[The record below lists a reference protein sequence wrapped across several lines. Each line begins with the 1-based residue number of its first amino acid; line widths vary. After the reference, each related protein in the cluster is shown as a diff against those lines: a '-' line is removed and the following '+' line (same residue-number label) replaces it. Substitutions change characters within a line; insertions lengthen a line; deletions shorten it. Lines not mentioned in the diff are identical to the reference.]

1 VDYIRI
7 ASLVEVPE
15 GELRAYE
22 SPTGRV
28 AVAHI
33 ENRVFGVGDECP
45 AGGCSL
51 AEEGVLSGSDDA
63 VECSRDGSVFDLA
76 SGEPLAGPA
85 IDPIPVFPL
94 RVDNGWIEVAASPVG
109 DS

>member
-1 VDYIRI
+1 VEYLRI

-28 AVAHI
+28 AIAHI
-33 ENRVFGVGDECP
+33 ENRVFGIGDECP
-45 AGGCSL
+45 ADGCSL
-51 AEEGVLSGSDDA
+51 AEEGVLSASDDA
-63 VECSRDGSVFDLA
+63 VECSKDGSVFDLV

-85 IDPIPVFPL
+85 IDPVPVYML
-94 RVDNGWIEVAASPVG
+94 RVENGWIEVAASATG